1 MKLISAFW
9 PAEREGIHFCCKP
22 SSLWSLVSAAARKPY
37 RQCKQRFREYPGRA
51 LELSFSAR
59 VSGSSNSRSEELCLF
74 IVIDLARSVS
84 EKIQQFILPCECG
97 EFPVPA
103 PSLGGGVRHY
113 RPTCQCSGQSD
124 SFVALMA
131 SPQVL
136 VSVTS
141 LLDVLWPFG
150 SSVNRLLCVV
160 TLFCQDVQPSL
171 ANL

>member
-1 MKLISAFW
+1 M
-9 PAEREGIHFCCKP
+9 
-22 SSLWSLVSAAARKPY
+22 
-37 RQCKQRFREYPGRA
+37 
-51 LELSFSAR
+51 
-59 VSGSSNSRSEELCLF
+59 
-74 IVIDLARSVS
+74 
-84 EKIQQFILPCECG
+84 
-97 EFPVPA
+97 
-103 PSLGGGVRHY
+103 
-113 RPTCQCSGQSD
+113 
-124 SFVALMA
+124 ALMA